1 MPTDAFDTKA
11 FLKTLKQGPG
21 VYQMFDERGD
31 ILYVGKARNLK
42 NRVSSYFS
50 GRAKDAKTQALVSR
64 IDSIQVTLTHT
75 EAEALILEHNL
86 IKDQS
91 PPYNI
96 LLKDDKS
103 YPYIRVSDGEWP
115 RVAFHRGAKRFGGQ
129 YFGPYPNSYAAREAM
144 VLLQKV
150 FKVRQCED
158 SFFRNRSRPCL
169 QYQIERCT
177 GPCVGLVSKQ
187 DYDRDV
193 ERTLRFLRGENE
205 ELVSSLVLEM
215 QTAAERQDYE
225 KAAALRDSVAQL
237 REIQAEQGIESGSGN
252 LDVVSAAV
260 AGDAACVHTIFVRQ
274 GRVIASRS
282 WYPKPALAQ
291 SPLEVIADF
300 LPQYYLL
307 GEERNPP
314 AEIVVAEHFEMDE
327 AFEQALVQTS
337 GRRIRLT
344 VPRQGRKRNW
354 LDLASRTAEQNLAGK
369 LAAGAA
375 HQKRLQD
382 LADALGVE
390 QLSRIEC
397 FDISHHAGSET
408 VASCVVF
415 GTEGAIK
422 SDYRKFN
429 IENIQGGDDY
439 AAMEQALRRR
449 FKRMKK
455 GEGQMSDLLVIDG
468 GKGQLRQAIEVLDS
482 LEIDQISV
490 LGVAKGPTRK
500 SGWEK
505 LYFGREMQ
513 ELSLESHS
521 PAFHLLQQVRD
532 EAHRFAVA
540 GHTARKNK
548 RIQGSPLDEI
558 AGVGA
563 KRKKALLHHFGG
575 LQGIKSAGVAD
586 LTRVEGINRRLAE
599 DIYSHFHN
607 Q

>member
-1 MPTDAFDTKA
+1 MPAESFDTKA

-21 VYQMFDERGD
+21 VYQMYDGQGD
-31 ILYVGKARNLK
+31 ILYVGKAKNLK

-50 GRAKDAKTQALVSR
+50 GRPKDAKTQALVSR
-64 IDSIQVTLTHT
+64 IASVQVTLTHT

-103 YPYIRVSDGEWP
+103 YPYILVTEAEWP
-115 RVAFHRGAKRFGGQ
+115 RVAFHRGAKRTKGQ
-129 YFGPYPNSYAAREAM
+129 YFGPYPNGYAAREAM

-177 GPCVGLVSKQ
+177 GPCVNLVSKD
-187 DYDRDV
+187 DYQRDV

-205 ELVSSLVLEM
+205 ELVANLTQDM
-215 QTAAERQDYE
+215 QRAAELQEYE
-225 KAAALRDSVAQL
+225 KAAGLRDSVSQL
-237 REIQAEQGIESGSGN
+237 REVQADQAIESGSGN
-252 LDVVSAAV
+252 LDVVAAAV
-260 AGDAACVHTIFVRQ
+260 AGDIACVHTIFVRQ

-282 WYPKPALAQ
+282 WYPKDVLADTPAAVV
-291 SPLEVIADF
+291 EDF
-300 LPQYYLL
+300 LPQYYLS

-314 AEIVVAEHFEMDE
+314 SEIVVAQAGEQKDI
-327 AFEQALVQTS
+327 FEQALRQVG

-344 VPRQGRKRNW
+344 VPQKGRKYSW
-354 LDLASRTAEQNLAGK
+354 LDLASRTAEQNLVGK
-369 LAAGAA
+369 LASGAA
-375 HQKRLQD
+375 HQKRLQS

-390 QLSRIEC
+390 KLERIEC
-397 FDISHHAGSET
+397 FDISHHSGAET
-408 VASCVVF
+408 VASCVVY
-415 GTEGAIK
+415 GAEGPIK

-429 IENIQGGDDY
+429 IEGIRGGDDY
-439 AAMEQALRRR
+439 AAMEQALQRRY
-449 FKRMKK
+449 KRLKK

-482 LEIDQISV
+482 LAIYSV
-490 LGVAKGPTRK
+490 KLLGVAKGPTRK

-505 LYFGREMQ
+505 LFFGRGMQ
-513 ELSLESHS
+513 ELTLDSHS

-548 RIQGSPLDEI
+548 KLRGSPLDQV
-558 AGVGA
+558 AGIGA

-575 LQGIKSAGVAD
+575 LQGIKSAGVQD
-586 LTRVEGINRRLAE
+586 LQKVDGINRRLAE
-599 DIYSHFHN
+599 DIYFHFH
-607 Q
+607 QE